1 MIDARLNVSISGH
14 PKTKKLIRKLGD
26 SGAWKLVCLFLWAAT
41 NRSDGQLSG
50 MTAEDIELAVDW
62 AGEDGKFVATLVAVG
77 FLDGVDVDYA
87 IHDWADHNPWL
98 AGAGDR
104 SEKARW
110 NALCKHHGRDG
121 AADRMPAYAAR
132 LLQSASSTR
141 AADDS
146 MQDAENS
153 SAPSP
158 SPLPSPYPST
168 QPDSSA
174 NASESPPTGTR
185 GKKPKTTFRVWLDSV
200 RTSGERA
207 ISDYSPVWLY
217 AENAGIP
224 REWVELAWHRFRHRF
239 LTDEKPSAKRYAD
252 WRRTFLNY
260 VENNWLQLWRWSE
273 RDNSYCLT
281 TTGMHALKAL
291 EGQAGAQ

>member
-26 SGAWKLVCLFLWAAT
+26 GGAWKLVCLFLWAAT

-77 FLDGVDVDYA
+77 FLDGVDGDYA

-132 LLQSASSTR
+132 LL
-141 AADDS
+141 
-146 MQDAENS
+146 
-153 SAPSP
+153 
-158 SPLPSPYPST
+158 LVCY
-168 QPDSSA
+168 
-174 NASESPPTGTR
+174 
-185 GKKPKTTFRVWLDSV
+185 
-200 RTSGERA
+200 
-207 ISDYSPVWLY
+207 
-217 AENAGIP
+217 
-224 REWVELAWHRFRHRF
+224 
-239 LTDEKPSAKRYAD
+239 
-252 WRRTFLNY
+252 
-260 VENNWLQLWRWSE
+260 
-273 RDNSYCLT
+273 
-281 TTGMHALKAL
+281 
-291 EGQAGAQ
+291 